1 MLSAIA
7 LAASMTAAPATEG
20 IGIQAG
26 NVCLA
31 QTTQPGQSYAL
42 PDLYVRD
49 TGTVTEPVV
58 VTPSPLPTGSRLY
71 RGENSVPGSWVGVS
85 YGSSWFGFEK
95 NHSASVDPGQ
105 AVNIPLSLSV
115 PAGAAPG
122 LYVGEVTA
130 AAAGPGGS
138 GSAQVSASLGAAGIT
153 YVIFSV
159 SGGVPSCLTPPP
171 AGVPYAA
178 QYAPDQPADGT
189 VTTAWLRK
197 HEPWV
202 FKAAAPTV
210 TSSPATG
217 AAAGS
222 TSPSAAAPAAT
233 ALDSRRNEGIAG
245 AVAVFGL
252 LVIRKVRRRRPS

>member
-58 VTPSPLPTGSRLY
+58 VTPSPLPAGSRLY

-85 YGSSWFGFEK
+85 YGSSWGGFEK

-159 SGGVPSCLTPPP
+159 GGGVPSCLTPPP
-171 AGVPYAA
+171 AGAPYAA

-202 FKAAAPTV
+202 FKAAAPV
-210 TSSPATG
+210 TG
-217 AAAGS
+217 AATGS
-222 TSPSAAAPAAT
+222 ASPSAAVASAPAGT